1 MTSDWELDLA
11 GRVGRAVAGRRT
23 TLLLTVDGLSER
35 TRRLGYAIPGATIG
49 KIEANARSGKLEIAE
64 LLVLAAALET
74 PPVLLL
80 FPQFPDGSEEVLP
93 GVMAGS
99 DAAARWISGT
109 DGLPAPVDG
118 DADRGLYATS
128 DLYDGVA
135 LVESANE
142 TRERE
147 LDEFR
152 RRIDSDP
159 GEQGGAGR

>member
-23 TLLLTVDGLSER
+23 ALLLTADALSER
-35 TRRLGYAIPGATIG
+35 TRKLGYAIPGATIG
-49 KIEANARSGKLEIAE
+49 KIEANARSGKLEVAE

-80 FPQFPDGSEEVLP
+80 VPQCPDGSEEVLP
-93 GVMAGS
+93 GLIAGS

-109 DGLPAPVDG
+109 DGLPIDG

-128 DLYDGVA
+128 DVYDGIA
-135 LVESANE
+135 LVESANA

-152 RRIDSDP
+152 RQIDSDP
-159 GEQGGAGR
+159 GEQGGTGR